1 VSFDLAEGGVRVLGL
16 NGAGKPTTLRTRM
29 GLLRPTAGEATI
41 AAPDCWSSAT
51 RARQGRDS
59 SAFVR

>member
-1 VSFDLAEGGVRVLGL
+1 
-16 NGAGKPTTLRTRM
+16 M

-51 RARQGRDS
+51 QANASNKTHSQNAGALGTWVEPIQS
-59 SAFVR
+59 